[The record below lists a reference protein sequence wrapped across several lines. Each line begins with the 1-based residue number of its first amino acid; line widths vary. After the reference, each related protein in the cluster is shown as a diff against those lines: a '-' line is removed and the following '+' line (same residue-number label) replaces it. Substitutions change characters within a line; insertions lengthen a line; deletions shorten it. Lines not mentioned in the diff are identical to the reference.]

1 MTKRGPARN
10 VTEVVIGFDNRRGYH
25 GAMTSGALLSAA
37 RERAGLTQRQL
48 AERAGTSAAAI
59 CEYESG
65 RRIPRVDTLRRI
77 IDATGATLAV
87 EVRWPSPPPLDVA
100 RNGRVLADLL
110 DLVDHLPH
118 RRDGDLSFPPFA
130 AQAR

>member
-1 MTKRGPARN
+1 MIAAA
-10 VTEVVIGFDNRRGYH
+10 VL
-25 GAMTSGALLSAA
+25 AAA

-48 AERAGTSAAAI
+48 AARAETSAAAI

-65 RRIPRVDTLRRI
+65 KRVPRVDTLERI
-77 IDATGATLAV
+77 LAAAGARLDLALRWEAPPRIDV
-87 EVRWPSPPPLDVA
+87 EA
-100 RNGRVLADLL
+100 NGRVLADLL

-118 RRDGDLSFPPFA
+118 RRDGDLAFPPFA

>member
-1 MTKRGPARN
+1 MNASAAA
-10 VTEVVIGFDNRRGYH
+10 VL
-25 GAMTSGALLSAA
+25 AAA
-37 RERAGLTQRQL
+37 RERAALTQREL
-48 AERAGTSAAAI
+48 AARADTSAAAI

-65 RRIPRVDTLRRI
+65 RRVPRVDTLERI
-77 IDATGATLAV
+77 LAAAGARLDL
-87 EVRWPSPPPLDVA
+87 EVHWSKPPAIDVA
-100 RNGRVLADLL
+100 HNGRVLADLL